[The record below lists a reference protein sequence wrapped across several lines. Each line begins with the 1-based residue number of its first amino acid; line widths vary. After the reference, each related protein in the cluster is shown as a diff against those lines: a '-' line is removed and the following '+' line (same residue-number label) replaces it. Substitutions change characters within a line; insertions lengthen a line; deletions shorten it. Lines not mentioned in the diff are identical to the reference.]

1 MAQQNDDSLQISKGK
16 RIQFVLPSVDFVQSR
31 SRLGDAGAFE
41 NLKKKGHDE
50 ITKEICKKAC
60 GEKSKRALKSKIGMS
75 SPVHTHTHS
84 TRAFFL
90 LPLILSGG
98 TGLGCW
104 PLDIVGE
111 LFRLLHNHN
120 NKFPRPLNRFIFP
133 NSLSFV
139 QFSSCA
145 GAAVVDF
152 HLFFY
157 MWRER
162 KRLSGQWVGH

>member
-1 MAQQNDDSLQISKGK
+1 
-16 RIQFVLPSVDFVQSR
+16 
-31 SRLGDAGAFE
+31 
-41 NLKKKGHDE
+41 
-50 ITKEICKKAC
+50 
-60 GEKSKRALKSKIGMS
+60 LKSKIGMS

-133 NSLSFV
+133 NSLSLLCNSPRV
-139 QFSSCA
+139 
-145 GAAVVDF
+145 
-152 HLFFY
+152 
-157 MWRER
+157 RER
-162 KRLSGQWVGH
+162 LSSTFISSFICGERERGCRGSGWGID